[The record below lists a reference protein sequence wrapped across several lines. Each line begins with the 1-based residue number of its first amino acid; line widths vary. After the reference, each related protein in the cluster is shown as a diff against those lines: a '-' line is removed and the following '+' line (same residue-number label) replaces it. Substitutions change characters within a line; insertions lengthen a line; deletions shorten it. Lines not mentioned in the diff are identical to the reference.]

1 MHDEEFQMNA
11 ITEQVNSG
19 RKPTPDTMI
28 TPDKALQL
36 VLQHARRGPS
46 RTIPV
51 TDACGLQL
59 AEPVTADRDY
69 PPFPRAMMDGFAV
82 HSEDAGGDVAVLGEI
97 PAGRFVDE
105 AFSTGQCFEI
115 MTGAPCPPG
124 TDAVVPKEHVRRRDG
139 RVQLPKRIASGQHI
153 AARGSEC
160 RQGEQILRPD
170 TTITPLA
177 VAVMASFGKT
187 SVRVTPK
194 PTVGIIS
201 TGAELV
207 PAEEQPQ
214 PGEIR
219 DSNGPMLLALV
230 RDAGIEHPKH
240 LHADDRLDAILA
252 ALTELADR
260 DVILVTG
267 GVSVGGYDLVPQA
280 LDAFGV
286 DVVFHRVKQ
295 KPGKPL
301 LFGKTKSQLFF
312 GLPGNPLAG
321 HFCFHRYVRP
331 AMRKASG
338 KNPAREVFEG
348 ELVQA
353 ARPKSWRTY
362 FAASRAERD
371 GLSNTWKIRVM
382 PGITSADIFGACQ
395 ANCYAQLPPGQKE
408 IPPGETVG
416 FSWIGDPY
424 GPLDC

>member
-1 MHDEEFQMNA
+1 MDQIEERA
-11 ITEQVNSG
+11 NSSL
-19 RKPTPDTMI
+19 KPTPNAMV
-28 TPDKALQL
+28 TPDEALQL
-36 VLQHARRGPS
+36 VLQHACRLPS
-46 RTIPV
+46 QTMTLR
-51 TDACGLQL
+51 DACGLRL
-59 AEPVTADRDY
+59 AEPIAADRDF
-69 PPFPRAMMDGFAV
+69 PPFRRAMMDGYAV
-82 HSEDAGGDVAVLGEI
+82 HTEDAGGDVAVLGEI

-124 TDAVVPKEHVRRRDG
+124 TDAVVPKEQVRRNDERIL
-139 RVQLPKRIASGQHI
+139 LPKKIASGQHI
-153 AARGSEC
+153 AAQGSEC
-160 RQGEQILRPD
+160 AKGDQILRPD

-187 SVRVTPK
+187 SVQVTPR

-214 PGEIR
+214 AGEIR

-230 RDAGIEHPKH
+230 EDAGIEHPKH
-240 LHADDRLDAILA
+240 RHADDRLDAILA

-260 DVILVTG
+260 DVILITG

-301 LFGKTKSQLFF
+301 LFGKRKLQLFF

-338 KNPAREVFEG
+338 KSPAREVFEA
-348 ELVQA
+348 ELVEA
-353 ARPKSWRTY
+353 ARPKSRRTY
-362 FAASRAERD
+362 FAASHAERD
-371 GLSNTWKIRVM
+371 TLSNTWKIRVM
-382 PGITSADIFGACQ
+382 PGISSADIFGACQ
-395 ANCYAQLPPGQKE
+395 ANCYAQLPPGQEE
-408 IPPGETVG
+408 IPAGEIVG
-416 FSWIGDPY
+416 FSWIGNLPWT
-424 GPLDC
+424 P